1 MAEPSDHDTAFAEA
15 TRVLRDNRAQL
26 TPEMK
31 ELLLDRFARNL
42 DEELTEARRL
52 WEAGEPLD
60 QAQQVAILG
69 WLRPL
74 IDHAKSTNK
83 RLATIRELNKLRILP
98 VTLTEAKMEV
108 KVCPLEG

>member
-26 TPEMK
+26 TEEMK

-42 DEELTEARRL
+42 DEELAEARRL

-60 QAQQVAILG
+60 QNQQTAILG

-74 IDHAKSTNK
+74 IDHAKCTNK
-83 RLATIRELNKLRILP
+83 RLVTVRELHKLRMRPAPL
-98 VTLTEAKMEV
+98 VEAKVEDDV
-108 KVCPLEG
+108 RVR

>member
-26 TPEMK
+26 TEEMK

-42 DEELTEARRL
+42 DEELAAARRL

-60 QAQQVAILG
+60 QNQQTAILG

-83 RLATIRELNKLRILP
+83 RLVTVRELHKLRMRPAPL
-98 VTLTEAKMEV
+98 VEAKVEDDV
-108 KVCPLEG
+108 RAR